1 MELLHRHHA
10 LRRRIPRL
18 GRVGSAVLLTAAS
31 FASSIGGGGAVDA
44 LSPDRGGNALASSA
58 VVRTDAGAV
67 RGRADSATR
76 VFQGIPYAA
85 PPVGALRWASPQ
97 RAKPWQGVRDAT
109 KPGNRCAQ
117 AAGLIDEPSTTEDCL
132 FLNVTTPRA
141 PAKRK
146 LPVMVW
152 IHGNGFISGA
162 GSLYGAQRL
171 AAEGDVIV
179 VSPNYRLGVFGFLA
193 HPALDHGKARNL
205 SGNFGLEDQQAALRW
220 VQRNAAAFG
229 GDPGNVTIFGE
240 SAGGTSVCAQLAAPT
255 SAGLFHRA
263 IVQSAQCTGEKWS
276 PGPPTW
282 FPLSRADRQK
292 NGLAVAA
299 KAGCTNPET
308 AAACLRAK
316 PARKLAKLSD
326 VGVGSG
332 PTVGGGLLPLSPER
346 AFATGHF
353 NRVPVMQGTTR
364 DEHHLF
370 TAAIEAATKEVTT
383 PDSYREQLAAL
394 FGPADLRRV
403 LARYPVAKYHSAGEA
418 LATVVTDWAWGCT
431 AQDRDRALAAHTPVY
446 AYEFADETAPWFTTL
461 PKPNFPTG
469 AFHGAELQ
477 YLFDDEQLPG
487 PQTPAQKQLSTTMIS
502 YWTRFA
508 AAGNPN
514 SSGQPRWMPFQG
526 DGWVQSLATTT
537 VGQTD
542 RNAEHQCAFWK
553 TIDS

>member
-1 MELLHRHHA
+1 MKPLHRHHA
-10 LRRRIPRL
+10 PGRRTRRR
-18 GRVGSAVLLTAAS
+18 GSVVVLLTAVLL
-31 FASSIGGGGAVDA
+31 SSLIVGGGAADG
-44 LSPDRGGNALASSA
+44 LSPVRGDNGPAAST

-67 RGRADSATR
+67 RGRIESNAR

-85 PPVGALRWASPQ
+85 PPVRDLRWASPQ

-117 AAGLIDEPSTTEDCL
+117 AAGLIDKASTTEDCL
-132 FLNVTTPRA
+132 FLNVTTPRTTG
-141 PAKRK
+141 KRK

-162 GSLYGAQRL
+162 ASLYGAQRL
-171 AAEGDVIV
+171 ASDGDVIV

-263 IVQSAQCTGEKWS
+263 IVQSAACTGEKWS

-282 FPLSRADRQK
+282 FPLPRAARQE
-292 NGLAVAA
+292 NGLKMAA
-299 KAGCTNPET
+299 KVGCANPVT

-316 PARKLAKLSD
+316 PVSKLAKLSD

-332 PTVGGGLLPLSPER
+332 PTVGGGFLPLSPER

-364 DEHHLF
+364 DEHRLF
-370 TAAIEAATKEVTT
+370 TAAIEVATGKVTT
-383 PDSYREQLAAL
+383 PAGYREQLAAL
-394 FGPADLRRV
+394 FSPADLQRV
-403 LARYPVAKYHSAGEA
+403 LARYPVAKFHSAGEA
-418 LATVVTDWAWGCT
+418 LASVVTDWAWGCP
-431 AQDRDRALAAHTPVY
+431 AQDRDSALAAHTPVY

-461 PKPNFPTG
+461 PKPNFPTR

-487 PQTPAQKQLSTTMIS
+487 PQTPAQRQLSRAMIS

-508 AAGNPN
+508 AAGDPN
-514 SSGQPRWMPFQG
+514 SSGQPRWMPFQAN
-526 DGWVQSLATTT
+526 GWVQSLATPTI
-537 VGQTD
+537 GQTD
-542 RNAEHQCAFWK
+542 RSTEHQCAFWK
-553 TIDS
+553 TIAS